1 MAGES
6 TIQSEKFIE
15 KNSFGQWK
23 IKMKVLLK
31 KTSNIAPV
39 DSVEYNIYIE
49 VGRLRRVVRIN
60 GREGDDDGIV
70 VEAGVIVNDKVAN
83 QQAFTETTV
92 VLPSDAVKYSLTGSL
107 EKLNSI
113 LLDLYNL
120 DVKIEDEDVV
130 LILLVSLP
138 SSFESRVESFV
149 VDKDSITLEEV

>member
-60 GREGDDDGIV
+60 GREGLLYHL
-70 VEAGVIVNDKVAN
+70 VE
-83 QQAFTETTV
+83 F
-92 VLPSDAVKYSLTGSL
+92 
-107 EKLNSI
+107 
-113 LLDLYNL
+113 
-120 DVKIEDEDVV
+120 
-130 LILLVSLP
+130 
-138 SSFESRVESFV
+138 R
-149 VDKDSITLEEV
+149 

>member
-1 MAGES
+1 M
-6 TIQSEKFIE
+6 
-15 KNSFGQWK
+15 
-23 IKMKVLLK
+23 
-31 KTSNIAPV
+31 
-39 DSVEYNIYIE
+39 
-49 VGRLRRVVRIN
+49 
-60 GREGDDDGIV
+60 